1 MTLVTD
7 ILNRLELARL
17 QDRPEQERIAETIRL
32 NSNDSLEKT
41 ISTLNKEFSQLNKRK
56 RSTADIDSD
65 NPKYTEIS
73 LTEPQANKIYNH
85 MYKLSLLLSQ
95 SPPSQEQL
103 PPLFNLI
110 RSCMFSTSIEE
121 SIALCSLYCLWVL
134 VPHSGRY
141 FTQKEEREGLFKLLL
156 NSIKSENTNARQ
168 IAFEILCLTAELYAG
183 LLQDQLEI
191 IFDNVSKAAVVESSE
206 IADVAVRFWI
216 SFLTAVIRSQEQ
228 GGIEQT
234 QEYDILKP
242 FLSRII
248 SLLLALLTKQSAE
261 LIANPNTD
269 TTEVTRTAAEALCLF
284 CKTYKN
290 DCVRIVLP
298 YVEKHIEN
306 SDFRFREAALVSFGS
321 CLENNEDFLL
331 PYLKLALPTF
341 VNYLKTDNIVLVKDA
356 VCWVLAG
363 VYEFMPKI
371 VLDFAREAESQRG
384 NTYNHIEHVVPVLV
398 DTLKRTDSLAKNVI
412 DALTNLLKIHE
423 AEMNKGGFSLVT
435 TDPDHL
441 PTITK
446 SLISFIPQMYNSL
459 NNLLDNPKTRNFAHI
474 TSETI
479 CILVDLCPA
488 PLVDVV
494 KKIHVESLHKIKA
507 LIVPEDLKKLFD
519 MTVEKAQEFDEFYS
533 SYLAI
538 SGSCIRKLAQMLSLN
553 SGICNNVVVM
563 LMQILFHLNQAQV
576 SFDILPSLYEE
587 LLFNLS
593 QIASVEYLINTNP
606 LISKAESLL
615 PLIIMILEEGFRN
628 EGQWPEYMPYSMIE
642 VSLDLTV
649 LLYRLAA
656 ATDTIDK
663 YSYQVWNALSDC
675 LVYPDYGWVVRPMIC
690 KVVGEFSQVMNQR
703 FEPFLQQAMKILLD
717 SFSHYKEHGVKFR
730 GAMVEDYDDRFLEN
744 LFDGF
749 TGIFISLS
757 GAQAPTEKSIPYV
770 SLIVGAMLDA
780 LNSEDYVGLPNRDVL
795 VASMELIIQ
804 MASIGVLVRDCMNSS
819 DLFELIEV
827 CRSSDDPELVIIA
840 ETANDKMSELL
851 NDDV

>member
-7 ILNRLELARL
+7 ILNKLEMARL
-17 QDRPEQERIAETIRL
+17 QDRPEEERIGEMIRL

-41 ISTLNKEFSQLNKRK
+41 ISLLNKEFSQLKKRE
-56 RSTADIDSD
+56 RSIPENDPDSS
-65 NPKYTEIS
+65 KYAEIS
-73 LTEPQANKIYNH
+73 LTEPQANKIYSH

-95 SPPSQEQL
+95 SSPSQEQL
-103 PPLFNLI
+103 PPLFNFI
-110 RSCMFSTSIEE
+110 RSCLSSSNIEE
-121 SIALCSLYCLWVL
+121 SIALCSLYCMWAL
-134 VPHSGRY
+134 VPHAGRY
-141 FTQKEEREGLFKLLL
+141 FTQKEEREDLFKLLL

-168 IAFEILCLTAELYAG
+168 IAFEILCLAAEMYAG
-183 LLQDQLEI
+183 LLQDQLEV
-191 IFDNVSKAAVVESSE
+191 IFDNISKAAVVESSE

-216 SFLTAVIRSQEQ
+216 SFVTAVIRSQEQ
-228 GGIEQT
+228 GGIEHT

-242 FLSRII
+242 FLSRVI

-261 LIANPNTD
+261 LIADPNTD
-269 TTEVTRTAAEALCLF
+269 TTEVTRTAAEALCIF

-341 VNYLKTDNIVLVKDA
+341 VNYLKTDDIVLVKDA

-371 VLDFAREAESQRG
+371 VLDFASEAESQRG
-384 NTYNHIEHVVPVLV
+384 NTYNHIDHVVPVLI
-398 DTLKRTDSLAKNVI
+398 DTLKCAESLAKNVI

-423 AEMNKGGFSLVT
+423 TELEKGGFSLVT

-441 PTITK
+441 PPITK
-446 SLISFIPQMYNSL
+446 SLISFIPQIYTSL
-459 NNLLDNPKTRNFAHI
+459 KSLLDNPKTRNFAHS

-494 KKIHVESLHKIKA
+494 KKIHVESLQKIKA

-533 SYLAI
+533 AYLAI

-553 SGICNNVVVM
+553 SGICNNVVAM

-576 SFDILPSLYEE
+576 SFDILPSLYED

-593 QIASVEYLINTNP
+593 QIASVEYLIDTNP
-606 LISKAESLL
+606 LIAKAESLL

-663 YSYQVWNALSDC
+663 YSHQVWNALSDC

-690 KVVGEFSQVMNQR
+690 KIVGQLSQVMNQK

-717 SFSHYKEHGVKFR
+717 SFSHYKELGVQFR
-730 GAMVEDYDDRFLEN
+730 GLMVEDYDDRFLEN

-749 TGIFISLS
+749 AGIFISLS
-757 GAQAPTEKSIPYV
+757 GSQTQTEKTIPYV
-770 SLIVGAMLDA
+770 SLIVTSMLDA
-780 LNSEDYVGLPNRDVL
+780 LNNEDYVGLPNRDVL

-804 MASIGVLVRDCMNSS
+804 MASIGVLVRDFMNSS

-827 CRSSDDPELVIIA
+827 CRSSDDTDLVSIA
-840 ETANDKMSELL
+840 EAANDKMNELL